1 MKWIGKHIFGF
12 DATFR
17 QDVTIDGNLTVAG
30 TSTSFGDDDKI
41 ILGAGGDGEI
51 YVSSDDLYIVNTTDD
66 KDVIFQSD
74 DGSGG
79 LMTYFYLDGSDHNTR
94 FPRENDGR

>member
-17 QDVTIDGNLTVAG
+17 QDVTIDCNLTVAG

-41 ILGAGGDGEI
+41 ILGAGGDGAEDGLETKKHQI
-51 YVSSDDLYIVNTTDD
+51 YDMFFRFLR
-66 KDVIFQSD
+66 
-74 DGSGG
+74 G
-79 LMTYFYLDGSDHNTR
+79 LGPSLH
-94 FPRENDGR
+94 